1 MYSPVVRQH
10 TPSLFDKEEA
20 KTLWHTT
27 YGQFASAPEV
37 TRGYRSGLYHQQRY
51 SSQYSISNTVNVSLV
66 IYHCVTRLPTPPSSF
81 LHLMSLRTSNLLP
94 PRPSIRR
101 QSIAAHPRA
110 TNVSASSVTCYLWT
124 YRRRYSRSVQ
134 DPKLLWQL
142 EQARFDSS
150 ANLRDHE
157 GYSRLFRGTVRFLFL
172 SWYLLDPHKRWFK
185 PHLYY
190 LQVDVGP
197 RIPH

>member
-1 MYSPVVRQH
+1 MGNSPQLQRLLEVIVQDFTTSNG
-10 TPSLFDKEEA
+10 TPPSPPSA
-20 KTLWHTT
+20 TRST
-27 YGQFASAPEV
+27 FAS
-37 TRGYRSGLYHQQRY
+37 LYT
-51 SSQYSISNTVNVSLV
+51 TVG
-66 IYHCVTRLPTPPSSF
+66 VTRLPTPPSSF